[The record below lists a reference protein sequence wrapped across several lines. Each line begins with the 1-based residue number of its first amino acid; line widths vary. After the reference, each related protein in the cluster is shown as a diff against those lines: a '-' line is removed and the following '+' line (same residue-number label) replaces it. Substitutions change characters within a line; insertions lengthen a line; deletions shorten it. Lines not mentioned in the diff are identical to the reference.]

1 MKPRICNLTGF
12 SSRTFSTRGSLVKMR
27 LPYAPTTAPEG
38 QPQST
43 AIYERIAA
51 RRAPRPLIPLDLTLL
66 HSPPVA
72 DGYNSFLNAIRNETI
87 VDQALL
93 ELAICRIGALNG
105 AVWEWRAHA
114 ALAVKAGV
122 SRAAL
127 EAVLDVQSGFG
138 QDREWTGLSDQEE
151 AVIRYTDAMTKDVQ
165 VPEVVFLR
173 LKDIGLAEREIVELT
188 AGIAAYNC
196 VSRFL
201 VAMDVGEMNGKEMKV
216 PEDAK

>member
-1 MKPRICNLTGF
+1 MNNKSVDIIRVT
-12 SSRTFSTRGSLVKMR
+12 MR
-27 LPYAPTTAPEG
+27 LPYAPETAPQD
-38 QPQST
+38 QPQSA

-72 DGYNSFLNAIRNETI
+72 DGYNSFLNAIRNETTI
-87 VDQALL
+87 DQGLM

-114 ALAVKAGV
+114 VLAVKAGV
-122 SRAAL
+122 SKAAL
-127 EAVLDVQSGFG
+127 DAILDVNSGIG
-138 QDREWTGLSDQEE
+138 EDRVWMHLSPKEE
-151 AVIRYTDAMTKDVQ
+151 AVVRYTDAMTKNVE
-165 VPEVVFLR
+165 VPQAVFGR
-173 LKDIGLAEREIVELT
+173 LGEIGLNDREVVELT

-201 VAMDVGEMNGKEMKV
+201 VALDVGEMNGKAMEV
-216 PEDAK
+216 PANAK

>member
-1 MKPRICNLTGF
+1 
-12 SSRTFSTRGSLVKMR
+12 MR
-27 LPYAPTTAPEG
+27 LPYAPKTP
-38 QPQST
+38 PQDEARS
-43 AIYERIAA
+43 AEIYERIAA

-87 VDQALL
+87 VDQGLM

-114 ALAVKAGV
+114 ILAVKAGV
-122 SRAAL
+122 SKAAL
-127 EAVLDVQSGFG
+127 EAILDVQSGFG
-138 QDREWTGLSDQEE
+138 EARVWENLSSKEE
-151 AVIRYTDAMTKDVQ
+151 AVVRYTDAMTKNVE
-165 VPEVVFLR
+165 VPQAVFESLGE
-173 LKDIGLAEREIVELT
+173 IGLSNREVVELT

-201 VAMDVGEMNGKEMKV
+201 VAMDVGEMNGKAMEV
-216 PEDAK
+216 PENAQ

>member
-1 MKPRICNLTGF
+1 
-12 SSRTFSTRGSLVKMR
+12 MR
-27 LPYAPTTAPEG
+27 LPYAPTTAPED
-38 QPQST
+38 QPKS
-43 AIYERIAA
+43 AEIYERIAA

-122 SRAAL
+122 GRAAL

-138 QDREWTGLSDQEE
+138 RDRVWNGLTEQEE
-151 AVIRYTDAMTKDVQ
+151 AVIRYTDAMTKDVK
-165 VPEVVFLR
+165 VPEEVFLR
-173 LKDIGLAEREIVELT
+173 LKEIGLAEREIVELT

-201 VAMDVGEMNGKEMKV
+201 VAMDVGEMNDKEMKV
-216 PEDAK
+216 PDDAK